1 MVIFTTSCTCQSVM
15 VAVPA
20 GVLLRAS
27 AVTQFPSRVNAGAVV
42 IGSPPGVCV
51 LAWMSFLGTRLL
63 FRTAFEGRL
72 GSVRPVLRF
81 LPFSP

>member
-1 MVIFTTSCTCQSVM
+1 MVVFTTSCTCQSVM

-42 IGSPPGVCV
+42 IGSPPGGCV

>member
-27 AVTQFPSRVNAGAVV
+27 GVTQFPSRVNAGAVV
-42 IGSPPGVCV
+42 IGSPPGVDV
-51 LAWMSFLGTRLL
+51 YKRQKQWYY
-63 FRTAFEGRL
+63 
-72 GSVRPVLRF
+72 
-81 LPFSP
+81 

>member
-1 MVIFTTSCTCQSVM
+1 MVVFTTSCTCQSVM

-42 IGSPPGVCV
+42 IGFP
-51 LAWMSFLGTRLL
+51 TR
-63 FRTAFEGRL
+63 RL
-72 GSVRPVLRF
+72 CIGLDV
-81 LPFSP
+81 FSWDAAAVSDCF